1 MRRGARTFADA
12 EAGELILY
20 EDSYRSVSLA
30 VSSGNAAERLG
41 ATAGSGVEIEVPA

>member
-1 MRRGARTFADA
+1 VAARTFADA

-30 VSSGNAAERLG
+30 VSRGSAAQQLG
-41 ATAGSGVEIEVPA
+41 AAAGTAVEIEVPA